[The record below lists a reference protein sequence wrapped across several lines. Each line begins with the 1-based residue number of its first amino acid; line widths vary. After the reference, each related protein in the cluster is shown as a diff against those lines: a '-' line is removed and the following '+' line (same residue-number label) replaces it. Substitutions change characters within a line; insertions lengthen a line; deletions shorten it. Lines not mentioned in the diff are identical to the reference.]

1 MVEQVTKQLY
11 KLIEV
16 VRVTEMEQEHMV
28 ARELALMKIK
38 STSATRNEIMQIVDI
53 FRAGIVDVGQNN
65 MIVEITGDEQ
75 KIDSFIQLLQPFGIG
90 EIMRTGQV
98 AMMRGANTVKNI
110 SNEPVA
116 TDKSAA
122 DTDLVE

>member
-1 MVEQVTKQLY
+1 
-11 KLIEV
+11 
-16 VRVTEMEQEHMV
+16 
-28 ARELALMKIK
+28 
-38 STSATRNEIMQIVDI
+38 
-53 FRAGIVDVGQNN
+53 

-75 KIDSFIQLLQPFGIG
+75 KINSFIQLLQPFGIG

-98 AMMRGANTVKNI
+98 AMMRGASTSKNI

-116 TDKSAA
+116 TEKSAA